1 MPPPNLS
8 SFANAQKLYGCMEVA
23 ICPHLVPPQVESW
36 VFEGTGP
43 YTIFSNTIWVFDCI
57 RQNADKSFVRGL
69 VACMWKVGSDRCPV
83 SFPVCAPPPLEAG
96 EGGRGEG
103 RHEQRKREFFG
114 LAFGNILA
122 SDKDF
127 SGFDGYQYCLL
138 GHVCKDAAKLLSI
151 TNAGFAF
158 QICLIHIFKI

>member
-1 MPPPNLS
+1 M
-8 SFANAQKLYGCMEVA
+8 
-23 ICPHLVPPQVESW
+23 
-36 VFEGTGP
+36 
-43 YTIFSNTIWVFDCI
+43 
-57 RQNADKSFVRGL
+57 
-69 VACMWKVGSDRCPV
+69 ACMWKVGSDRCPV

-138 GHVCKDAAKLLSI
+138 VMYAKVLPSYLAS
-151 TNAGFAF
+151 
-158 QICLIHIFKI
+158 QMLVLHSKYV

>member
-1 MPPPNLS
+1 MPSPNLS
-8 SFANAQKLYGCMEVA
+8 SIANAQKLYGFIEVA
-23 ICPHLVPPQVESW
+23 IYPDLRLKVEYLKGE
-36 VFEGTGP
+36 VAILF
-43 YTIFSNTIWVFDCI
+43 FSNTIWVFDCI

-103 RHEQRKREFFG
+103 WHEQRKREFFG

-122 SDKDF
+122 FDKDF

-138 GHVCKDAAKLLSI
+138 GHVCRGAAKSLSI
-151 TNAGFAF
+151 APADFSF
-158 QICLIHIFKI
+158 QICFFHIFKI

>member
-1 MPPPNLS
+1 MPSPKLS
-8 SFANAQKLYGCMEVA
+8 SIANAKKLYGFMEVA
-23 ICPHLVPPQVESW
+23 IYPDLRLKVEYLKGE
-36 VFEGTGP
+36 VAILF
-43 YTIFSNTIWVFDCI
+43 FSNTIWVFDCI

-103 RHEQRKREFFG
+103 GHEQRKREYFG
-114 LAFGNILA
+114 LAFGSILA

-127 SGFDGYQYCLL
+127 SGFDGYQYGLL
-138 GHVCKDAAKLLSI
+138 GIVCQGAAKSLSI
-151 TNAGFAF
+151 AHADFSF
-158 QICLIHIFKI
+158 QICFFHIFKI

>member
-1 MPPPNLS
+1 MCTTPYLGISRDGSKNFNIHTCEHMILCQLRIGARQAKNAPLGMPPQPFILRKCSKTVRMYGSCYLS
-8 SFANAQKLYGCMEVA
+8 R
-23 ICPHLVPPQVESW
+23 PQVESW
-36 VFEGTGP
+36 VLEGTGP

-103 RHEQRKREFFG
+103 WHEQRKRDF
-114 LAFGNILA
+114 LALHLA
-122 SDKDF
+122 TF
-127 SGFDGYQYCLL
+127 
-138 GHVCKDAAKLLSI
+138 
-151 TNAGFAF
+151 
-158 QICLIHIFKI
+158 